1 MVWYQIWPALM
12 NFVLRKL
19 FNFLLSIFTMP
30 NLMFF
35 MLLKQS
41 SNMKKQIVSQGGALT
56 EKQIGEVFF

>member
-1 MVWYQIWPALM
+1 M

-41 SNMKKQIVSQGGALT
+41 SNMKKQIVSQGGALK